1 MLSNKVEAE
10 ILHTGTDS
18 YRRTF
23 SICVLCTAAAAA
35 AACEEFKL

>member
-18 YRRTF
+18 YRRTL
-23 SICVLCTAAAAA
+23 SICVLCAAAAA
-35 AACEEFKL
+35 ATCEEFKL